1 MIECI
6 VCGEKIDND
15 DVLGECP
22 VCGQS
27 GFSEG
32 IYVCPGCENF
42 IGPGGYE
49 VECPNCGAASL
60 NDQCP
65 DDDEFE
71 CPNCGA
77 AMSPGET
84 ICDDCLYMMD
94 VNNYL
99 D

>member
-6 VCGEKIDND
+6 VCGEKIDKD

-77 AMSPGET
+77 PMSQGET
-84 ICDDCLYMMD
+84 MCDDCLYMLD

>member
-6 VCGEKIDND
+6 VCGEKIDKD

-42 IGPGGYE
+42 IGASGYE
-49 VECPNCGAASL
+49 V
-60 NDQCP
+60 
-65 DDDEFE
+65 E